1 MHAPNALG
9 KRILASIRW
18 RAWYLVPRLR
28 RLNPSDFS
36 SCENTPTRR
45 PSAGAQVARK
55 PIVPVLLKRVF
66 NHVMPKPYCLLQ
78 TQLFSLC
85 ERIRIFILCQFCAA
99 CDVAFVPSYF

>member
-1 MHAPNALG
+1 MHAPNALR

-18 RAWYLVPRLR
+18 RVWYLVPRLR
-28 RLNPSDFS
+28 RLNLSDFS
-36 SCENTPTRR
+36 SCEKLPTRR
-45 PSAGAQVARK
+45 PRAGALVARI

-66 NHVMPKPYCLLQ
+66 IHVMPKPYCLLQ

-85 ERIRIFILCQFCAA
+85 ERIRILILCQFFVA